1 MTDQIPVTVLSG
13 FLGSG
18 KTTLLNHVLANREG
32 RRVAVIV
39 NDMSEINIDARLV
52 DGSPQIARV
61 PEQLVEMSN
70 GCICCTLRDD
80 LLVNVAELARSGHF
94 DNILIESTGISEPMP
109 VAATFD
115 LDFEAGRLLSNVA
128 RLDTMVSM
136 VDASGFL
143 QTLDEARTLAERGI
157 GVNEFDERSIA
168 DLLIDQVE
176 FADVIITNKTDLV
189 TEDEAHRLQAFLR
202 TLNPTAKQLT
212 ASFGAVDLDEILDA
226 ELFDHTA
233 AQAMP
238 GWLQELEG
246 NHTPETEEYG
256 ISSVVYRASRP
267 FHPERL
273 AEVLH
278 EPWAGLHRAK
288 GFFWL
293 ATHPDVVGM
302 WSQAGSN
309 VRFAPVA
316 IREGHAGEPL
326 QEIVFIGVGLD
337 ANEPARRLD
346 PVLLTDEEMR
356 AGEDAWRRFRDPLPD
371 WGMGE
376 QDPIIHEHGV
386 SVRA

>member
-1 MTDQIPVTVLSG
+1 MTDQIPVTVL

-52 DGSPQIARV
+52 DGSPQLARV

-115 LDFEAGRLLSNVA
+115 LDFEAGRILSNVA

-136 VDASGFL
+136 VDASSFL
-143 QTLDEARTLAERGI
+143 ETLDEARTLAERGI

-176 FADVIITNKTDLV
+176 FADVIITNKIDLV
-189 TEDEAHRLQAFLR
+189 PPEDVPRLQAFLR

-212 ASFGAVDLDEILDA
+212 AAFGDVALDEILDA
-226 ELFDHTA
+226 GLFDHNA
-233 AQAMP
+233 AEAMP
-238 GWLQELEG
+238 GWIQELEG

-256 ISSVVYRASRP
+256 ISSVIYRAARP
-267 FHPERL
+267 FHPARL
-273 AEVLH
+273 AQALR
-278 EPWAGLHRAK
+278 EPWPGLHRAK

-293 ATHPDVVGM
+293 ATHPDIVGM

-316 IREGHAGEPL
+316 LREGHANEPF
-326 QEIVFIGVGLD
+326 QEMVFIGVGLD
-337 ANEPARRLD
+337 PDEPARRLD
-346 PVLLTDEEMR
+346 PVLLTDDEMN
-356 AGEDAWRRFRDPLPD
+356 AGEQAWRRFPDPLPD
-371 WGMGE
+371 WGLGE
-376 QDPIIHEHGV
+376 QDPDIHEHGV
-386 SVRA
+386 GIHV